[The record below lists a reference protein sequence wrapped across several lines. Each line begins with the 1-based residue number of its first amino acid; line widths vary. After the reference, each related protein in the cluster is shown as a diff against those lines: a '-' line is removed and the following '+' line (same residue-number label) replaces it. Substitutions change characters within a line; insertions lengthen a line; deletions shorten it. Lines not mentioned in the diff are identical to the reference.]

1 MDEIIVKDLNVNYGD
16 IKLLDEI
23 NIKVSSGKIIA
34 LLGSSGSGKSLL
46 ATTIMGYLANNL
58 KLSGNISLKSGEA
71 LKNKLAFIMQ
81 NPRTAFNPLF
91 SIRNCV
97 YESLQAWGLKKDIER
112 IKNVFNSVGLE
123 ENILSL
129 YPHEC
134 SGGMLQRVMIAIAL
148 LSNASFIIADEPTSD
163 LDLLSQAAVLDI
175 LEKLKQEKNMGILL
189 ITHDFGVV
197 ARLADYV
204 YIIEEGKIIEQND
217 CLKLFLNPKTSLSSN
232 LIKAHL
238 ALYGEF
244 NA

>member
-1 MDEIIVKDLNVNYGD
+1 MDEIIVKDLNINYGD

-23 NIKVSSGKIIA
+23 SLKIQSGKIVA
-34 LLGSSGSGKSLL
+34 LLGSSGSGKSLI

-58 KLSGNISLKSGEA
+58 KMSGDIALKSDEV
-71 LKNKLAFIMQ
+71 LKDKLAFIMQ

-97 YESLQAWGLKKDIER
+97 YESLEARGLEKDNVR
-112 IKNVFNSVGLE
+112 IVNVFNSVGLE
-123 ENILSL
+123 ESVLNLH
-129 YPHEC
+129 PHEC

-148 LSNASFIIADEPTSD
+148 LSNTSFIIADEPTSD

-175 LEKLKQEKNMGILL
+175 LESLKIHENMGILL

-204 YIIEEGKIIEQND
+204 YIIENGRIIEQND
-217 CLKLFLNPKTSLSSN
+217 CLELFLNPKTDLSTK

-244 NA
+244 DA